1 MGNGDWKIMM
11 KSQILH
17 LTSTLLQQIKKGDYL
32 SDNLPNQLAVS
43 F

>member
-1 MGNGDWKIMM
+1 MGNDKWKIIT
-11 KSQILH
+11 KSYIFR
-17 LTSTLLQQIKKGDYL
+17 LTSTLLLQTKKGDYL